1 LATFTALQ
9 RQGVKSRLLFFPDE
23 NHWILKPANSIQ
35 WHGAVLDWLNEHL
48 KAPDSPKAES
58 VK

>member
-1 LATFTALQ
+1 M
-9 RQGVKSRLLFFPDE
+9 KSRLLFFPDE

-35 WHGAVLDWLNEHL
+35 WHGVVLDWLNEHL
-48 KAPDSPKAES
+48 KAPDSPKADSPAASS